1 MRPHIDHVE
10 LTVSDL
16 SRAERFYDALLPL
29 LGFDLRHKG
38 RGDFPDFDHTEI
50 DYATADFSLGLVSP
64 RRGGGRGRRRRK
76 PGALHHL
83 AFAADSRERWTVS
96 LHRSAPFP
104 ACGSGP
110 HPGVTQNIPRI
121 TTLSFFMTP
130 RESKWK
136 SSTSPGNVTFC
147 ETSYFALWKGGRFL
161 WSCSPSPA
169 AWGPFFSVEK
179 PAISSGCICR

>member
-64 RRGGGRGRRRRK
+64 RPELAGEGVCRRK

-83 AFAADSRERWTVS
+83 AFAADSREEVDRLFAQV
-96 LHRSAPFP
+96 RVDF
-104 ACGSGP
+104 
-110 HPGVTQNIPRI
+110 
-121 TTLSFFMTP
+121 
-130 RESKWK
+130 K
-136 SSTSPGNVTFC
+136 SRKFHHY
-147 ETSYFALWKGGRFL
+147 ELM
-161 WSCSPSPA
+161 
-169 AWGPFFSVEK
+169 
-179 PAISSGCICR
+179 

>member
-64 RRGGGRGRRRRK
+64 RPELAGEGVCRRK

-83 AFAADSRERWTVS
+83 AFAADSREEVDRLFAQV
-96 LHRSAPFP
+96 RAI
-104 ACGSGP
+104 
-110 HPGVTQNIPRI
+110 PGVRIRTPPRCYPEY
-121 TTLSFFMTP
+121 TPDYYAFFFYDTEGIEVEIVHFA
-130 RESKWK
+130 RKR
-136 SSTSPGNVTFC
+136 
-147 ETSYFALWKGGRFL
+147 YFL
-161 WSCSPSPA
+161 
-169 AWGPFFSVEK
+169 
-179 PAISSGCICR
+179 

>member
-38 RGDFPDFDHTEI
+38 RGDFSDFDHTEI

-64 RRGGGRGRRRRK
+64 RPELAGEGVCRRK

-83 AFAADSRERWTVS
+83 AFAADSRGGGPS
-96 LHRSAPFP
+96 L
-104 ACGSGP
+104 CTGP
-110 HPGVTQNIPRI
+110 RHSRRADSDPTQVLSRIYPG
-121 TTLSFFMTP
+121 L
-130 RESKWK
+130 
-136 SSTSPGNVTFC
+136 
-147 ETSYFALWKGGRFL
+147 LRFL
-161 WSCSPSPA
+161 
-169 AWGPFFSVEK
+169 FL
-179 PAISSGCICR
+179 